1 MVVLD
6 VWFFSNK
13 TFDKVSVLTSFAQ
26 SWSVL
31 VLTFMKSLSLDKSWS
46 WHLWNFPVLMSL
58 SLNIYKNFQSQWV
71 LVSTSVK
78 FPSLDES
85 RSRHLENFSV
95 SMSLGLDKFSDIS
108 LEPKWLVSSFIV
120 SRTFVL
126 VKIILWSWPRSWLWD
141 SDLFSLGLD
150 LVIETQTF
158 SVLVLVSPLR
168 IRPFQIQSQSGHWN
182 SDLFSLGLVIE
193 EIGVELTFIGEK
205 SER

>member
-1 MVVLD
+1 MSGFKQVSKIIWGHAWWGLVSGAVNFTLD

-85 RSRHLENFSV
+85 RSRHLQNCSV
-95 SMSLGLDKFSDIS
+95 SMSLGLDKFSDVS
-108 LEPKWLVSSFIV
+108 LEPKGLLHLV
-120 SRTFVL
+120 TFG
-126 VKIILWSWPRSWLWD
+126 D
-141 SDLFSLGLD
+141 
-150 LVIETQTF
+150 ET
-158 SVLVLVSPLR
+158 VVRRLIPW
-168 IRPFQIQSQSGHWN
+168 GHSTAGAKNFWA
-182 SDLFSLGLVIE
+182 
-193 EIGVELTFIGEK
+193 
-205 SER
+205 